1 MRTILIDR
9 INPRKKRTEVLLG
22 LPAELIH
29 LFNEAYY
36 IAKDQFI

>member
-1 MRTILIDR
+1 MRTIQVDR
-9 INPRKKRTEVLLG
+9 INPMEKRTVVLLG

-36 IAKDQFI
+36 IAKD